1 MPSRAS
7 TSLLLSGLRV
17 LVDGILHV
25 SMPSQASTSL
35 LHSKSLWKNKIDN
48 DSVSMPS
55 RASTSLLHHY
65 EINFLPEWGLC
76 QCPHGLMPHFDT
88 DFAIELRS
96 VAAGVSMPS
105 RAYASFLLIL
115 SSSHWQR
122 MRSCVNALTGLC
134 LISTY

>member
-76 QCPHGLMPHFDT
+76 QCPHGLMPHFY
-88 DFAIELRS
+88 FFQPKCHWRS
-96 VAAGVSMPS
+96 K
-105 RAYASFLLIL
+105 F
-115 SSSHWQR
+115 
-122 MRSCVNALTGLC
+122 CVNALTGLC
-134 LISTY
+134 LISTVLAANTVMG